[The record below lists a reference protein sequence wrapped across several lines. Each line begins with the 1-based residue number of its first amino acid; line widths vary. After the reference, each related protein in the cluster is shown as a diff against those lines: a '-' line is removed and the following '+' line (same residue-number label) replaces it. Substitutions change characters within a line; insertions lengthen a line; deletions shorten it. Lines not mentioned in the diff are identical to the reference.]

1 MHGVHGLAGEPQC
14 VHLATRV
21 AGTGRGA
28 AGGAEEEEESS
39 GRGPNG
45 VMTNERG
52 REVSSNTS
60 VDAGA
65 HCVTGRRIVIISSV
79 ISSAVYA
86 STGRIMRLFYWKQRS
101 DACIACMRHDRHERC
116 DRDSARPLRLS
127 VCTHK
132 RGKCKSNGSEVL
144 RSAFCGT
151 FHKTAGNNCTRDTP
165 RPELLVGAQRGD
177 SGGG

>member
-21 AGTGRGA
+21 AGAGRGA
-28 AGGAEEEEESS
+28 AGAEEEEESS

-86 STGRIMRLFYWKQRS
+86 STGASRIMRLLLEATTIGIVPF
-101 DACIACMRHDRHERC
+101 
-116 DRDSARPLRLS
+116 S
-127 VCTHK
+127 VC
-132 RGKCKSNGSEVL
+132 L
-144 RSAFCGT
+144 RSAIASSISHSCS
-151 FHKTAGNNCTRDTP
+151 AVASVRLYAP
-165 RPELLVGAQRGD
+165 
-177 SGGG
+177 

>member
-21 AGTGRGA
+21 AGAGRGA
-28 AGGAEEEEESS
+28 AGAEEEEESS

-86 STGRIMRLFYWKQRS
+86 STGASRIMRLLLEATTIGASFRFPFV
-101 DACIACMRHDRHERC
+101 C
-116 DRDSARPLRLS
+116 D
-127 VCTHK
+127 
-132 RGKCKSNGSEVL
+132 
-144 RSAFCGT
+144 
-151 FHKTAGNNCTRDTP
+151 
-165 RPELLVGAQRGD
+165 
-177 SGGG
+177 

>member
-21 AGTGRGA
+21 AGTGRGSA
-28 AGGAEEEEESS
+28 GAEEEEESS

-86 STGRIMRLFYWKQRS
+86 STGRIMRS
-101 DACIACMRHDRHERC
+101 
-116 DRDSARPLRLS
+116 
-127 VCTHK
+127 
-132 RGKCKSNGSEVL
+132 
-144 RSAFCGT
+144 
-151 FHKTAGNNCTRDTP
+151 
-165 RPELLVGAQRGD
+165 LLPIGA
-177 SGGG
+177 

>member
-21 AGTGRGA
+21 AGAGRGA
-28 AGGAEEEEESS
+28 AGAEEEEESS

-52 REVSSNTS
+52 REVSPNTS

-86 STGRIMRLFYWKQRS
+86 STGRIMRLLLEAITIRCMHRMVVMS
-101 DACIACMRHDRHERC
+101 DR

-132 RGKCKSNGSEVL
+132 CKSNGSEVL
-144 RSAFCGT
+144 RSAAPF
-151 FHKTAGNNCTRDTP
+151 R
-165 RPELLVGAQRGD
+165 
-177 SGGG
+177 

>member
-28 AGGAEEEEESS
+28 AGAEEEEESS

-86 STGRIMRLFYWKQRS
+86 STGTSTRRIMRLLLEATTIGASFRFPFV
-101 DACIACMRHDRHERC
+101 C
-116 DRDSARPLRLS
+116 DRIIASMQSAILLGRCVCPSVRAINAVSLS
-127 VCTHK
+127 
-132 RGKCKSNGSEVL
+132 R
-144 RSAFCGT
+144 
-151 FHKTAGNNCTRDTP
+151 
-165 RPELLVGAQRGD
+165 
-177 SGGG
+177 

>member
-86 STGRIMRLFYWKQRS
+86 STGRIMRLLF
-101 DACIACMRHDRHERC
+101 I
-116 DRDSARPLRLS
+116 
-127 VCTHK
+127 
-132 RGKCKSNGSEVL
+132 GSNDQMHASH
-144 RSAFCGT
+144 A
-151 FHKTAGNNCTRDTP
+151 
-165 RPELLVGAQRGD
+165 
-177 SGGG
+177 